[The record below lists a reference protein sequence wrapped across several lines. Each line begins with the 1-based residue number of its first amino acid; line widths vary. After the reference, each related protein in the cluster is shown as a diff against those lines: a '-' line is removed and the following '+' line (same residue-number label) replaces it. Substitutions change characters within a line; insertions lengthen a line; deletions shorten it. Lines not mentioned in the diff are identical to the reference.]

1 MARPRVELQRILE
14 DILGTKVGKVYF
26 QPPENLKLT
35 YPCIIYELSGVEST
49 DADNIAYLNYKRYTV
64 TCISRNP
71 DTVIPDRIL
80 ENVKHSSYD
89 RRFVS
94 DNLYHDVLTIYF

>member
-1 MARPRVELQRILE
+1 MARPRVELQSILE
-14 DILGTKVGKVYF
+14 DILGRNAGKVYF

-49 DADNIAYLNYKRYTV
+49 DADNLSYLRYKRYTV

-80 ENVKHSSYD
+80 ESVNHSSHD
-89 RRFVS
+89 RRFVN

>member
-1 MARPRVELQRILE
+1 MARPRVELQSILE
-14 DILGTKVGKVYF
+14 GFGVENVYF
-26 QPPENLKLT
+26 QPPENLKLK
-35 YPCIIYELSGVEST
+35 YPCIIYELSGMEST
-49 DADNIAYLNYKRYTV
+49 DADNTSYLMYKRYTV

-80 ENVKHSSYD
+80 ESVKHSSYD

-94 DNLYHDVLTIYF
+94 DSLYHDVLTIYF